1 LPNLTK
7 NYYINFYGGEPLLSF
22 SLIKE
27 TVSFLKNKNK
37 ELKKRVHYT
46 ITTNGSLLTD
56 EILQFLSEH
65 KFSVELSF
73 DGIAQDILRKKGSF
87 KAISSKIGELL
98 NHPDIGL
105 EVNSVFT
112 PVSVGYLS
120 ESIKSIM
127 ELGVP
132 NIRVSFSSI
141 EFWSRGALLGLEE
154 EMAKLRKIVISHYKK
169 EENIPVV
176 NFRDAHEKGIFYCA
190 AGKDRLAIATDGEI
204 WGCYLFPDYFKG
216 MVRAEDEWRGGSKG
230 EPGLGIGPSD
240 YKKFCFGSL
249 ENFIKNHRKIYP
261 RILRNYSKLSMD
273 NYSTS
278 KMECFLCEE
287 LESCAVCP
295 VNAAFSG
302 DRLGK
307 IPDHICKINKIK
319 IREKEKFKKESSTA
333 A

>member
-1 LPNLTK
+1 MPNLTK
-7 NYYINFYGGEPLLSF
+7 NYYISFYGGEPLLSF

-56 EILQFLSEH
+56 EIVQFLSEH

-73 DGIAQDILRKKGSF
+73 DGLAQDVLRKKGSY
-87 KAISSKIGELL
+87 KAIAPKISELL
-98 NHPDIGL
+98 NHTDIGL

-112 PVSVGYLS
+112 PLSVGYLS

-132 NIRVSFSSI
+132 NICVSFSTI
-141 EFWSRGALLGLEE
+141 ESWNRGALLRLEE
-154 EMAKLRKIVISHYKK
+154 EMAELRKIVVGHYKK
-169 EENIPVV
+169 EGNIPVV
-176 NFRDAHEKGIFYCA
+176 NYRDVHAKGIFYCA
-190 AGKDRLAIATDGEI
+190 AGKDRLAMATDGEI

-216 MVRAEDEWRGGSKG
+216 IGKDEDEARGGRKG
-230 EPGLGIGPSD
+230 EPGLGIGPSN
-240 YKKFCFGSL
+240 YKKFSFGSL
-249 ENFIKNHRKIYP
+249 ENFIKNHRNIYP

-273 NYSTS
+273 NFSTS

-295 VNAAFSG
+295 INAALSG
-302 DRLGK
+302 ARLGE

-319 IREKEKFKKESSTA
+319 TREKKKFKKESSTA